1 VLVIT
6 INSRF
11 ANASLLGTFSAT
23 SSF

>member
-1 VLVIT
+1 MHVIT

-11 ANASLLGTFSAT
+11 ANASWLSTLSAT